1 MNKSFVFAITMFGFS
16 ASAFAQATASATGT
30 ATIIEPI
37 TISNAQDMNFGNVA
51 INASAGTVELA
62 PDASRTP
69 LGGVTLPVVTGTV
82 TAAEF
87 DVTGD
92 GSSTYDITL
101 PSSNY
106 TITRVSGSETMIINA
121 FTCSTGSAGALVA
134 GLETF
139 QVGATLNVGGNQV
152 PGVYTNATGF
162 DVTVNYN

>member
-1 MNKSFVFAITMFGFS
+1 MNKSFVFAIAMIGLS

-37 TISNAQDMNFGNVA
+37 SIANAQDMNFGNIA

-62 PDASRTP
+62 PDAQRTP
-69 LGGVTLPVVTGTV
+69 GGGATLPVVAGTV

-87 DVTGD
+87 DVAGEGT
-92 GSSTYDITL
+92 STYDITL
-101 PSSNY
+101 PSADY
-106 TITRVSGSETMIINA
+106 TITRVSGSETMTINL
-121 FTCSTGSAGALVA
+121 FTSSVGAAGELVG

-139 QVGATLNVGGNQV
+139 QVGATLNIGGSQV